1 MGIMNKTI
9 NGVEFFSDRNDSRV
23 LVAYNTPEGA
33 ETLRDAQRI
42 AEKLLASYVEQERGN
57 GYWSIEI
64 ESKDGHRVQ
73 MSWKFD
79 GIFTDDDSFNGD
91 EFLTTYVDGKRICDK
106 KYADEMRDAYI
117 IGDAKQL
124 LASTSDEEWKEIGI
138 EWFNEH
144 VAYVANYFEDNFT
157 QEQHEEVKRIAAML
171 K

>member
-23 LVAYNTPEGA
+23 LVALNTPEGA

-42 AEKLLASYVEQERGN
+42 AEKLLASYVEQEHGN
-57 GYWSIEI
+57 EYWSIEI

-79 GIFTDDDSFNGD
+79 GDSQEGD
-91 EFLTTYVDGKRICDK
+91 EFLTTYVDGERIYDQ
-106 KYADEMRDAYI
+106 KYGDRMQDAYI
-117 IGDAKQL
+117 LGDAKQL